1 MFYLGG
7 KESEC
12 SWALHSDRCCRY
24 VRSLRCGRWRTA
36 RTSDRGGGNVSAH
49 RAAPVFLRNPK
60 SPHETVLRG
69 LGGTTRQLRGPP
81 PPGSPT
87 RPALCAWSPPSA
99 AHRLSS
105 LELLCRFPGPL
116 SGSSAAAEPCRHC
129 SEGVGPAGDL
139 GFGASRPEPPR
150 APAQQSHWAPA
161 SLLRVSA
168 VVGVVAGPHT

>member
-12 SWALHSDRCCRY
+12 SWALHSDRCCGY

-36 RTSDRGGGNVSAH
+36 RTSERGGGNVSAH

-69 LGGTTRQLRGPP
+69 LGRTTRQLRGLP
-81 PPGSPT
+81 PPGSPL
-87 RPALCAWSPPSA
+87 RLVPAVRGSSPLFSRVA
-99 AHRLSS
+99 
-105 LELLCRFPGPL
+105 LCRFPGPL
-116 SGSSAAAEPCRHC
+116 SGSSAAAEPCRHR

-168 VVGVVAGPHT
+168 VLGVVAGPHT